1 MPNTASAAKQARA
14 ALRRRKH
21 NLAARS
27 KLRSMQKEFLSL
39 AKAGKKEELKALF
52 PKVISAL
59 DRAVKGGHMHRNA
72 ANHRKSRFTAL
83 VKA

>member
-14 ALRRRKH
+14 ALRRRER

-27 KLRSMQKEFLSL
+27 KLRSVQKEFLSL
-39 AKAGKKEELKALF
+39 ARDGKKEELKALF
-52 PKVISAL
+52 PKVISVL
-59 DRAVKGGHMHRNA
+59 DKAVKGGHMHRNA
-72 ANHRKSRFTAL
+72 ANHRKSRYSAL